1 MSELT
6 GYGKQCMDK
15 TSLKHLREW
24 FKKNAAELPWRPADL
39 DAPRD
44 PYAVW
49 ISETMLQQTQVATVR
64 EYFIRWMERFPDVE
78 TLAAAEESEVFRY
91 WQGLGYY
98 SRARN
103 ILKTARI
110 VVNSHRDC
118 HAPTLRQAQGPGDP
132 SRMTLK
138 GKASLP
144 ATRKELEALP
154 GIGAYTAGAI
164 LSLAY
169 HQQEAILDGN
179 LVRIFSRLYAL
190 DFLPTDKNSKSA
202 TLALRQAHFG
212 HAQCR
217 QGPECNNIKG
227 RCPTKSGMTIY
238 EKTPVEIYWS
248 YAREVADSPKA
259 YMHNEALMEL
269 GRTVCKIKNPD
280 CASCPL
286 CRDCIAF
293 AENRVSEF
301 PPSKKHIQKDWHG
314 TVLVIESADHKILAV
329 HGGQKFFKNQFT
341 LPHFES
347 PRNATTGLPAQAET
361 YVNADQ
367 INSVQSIG
375 QIKHNITVHKIE
387 CDVLHI
393 LLRGKAPIRNKQ
405 AKTAHEIQWVKRET
419 AQEFFAN
426 SFCLKALALL

>member
-24 FKKNAAELPWRPADL
+24 FKKNAADLPWRPDDL

-49 ISETMLQQTQVATVR
+49 ISETMLQQTQVSTVR
-64 EYFIRWMERFPDVE
+64 EYFVRWMKRFPDIE

-103 ILKTARI
+103 ILKTAKIINQRKMDGSRRLRLQDD
-110 VVNSHRDC
+110 NK
-118 HAPTLRQAQGPGDP
+118 ATMPT
-132 SRMTLK
+132 
-138 GKASLP
+138 
-144 ATRKELEALP
+144 TRKELEALP

-190 DFLPTDKNSKSA
+190 DFLPTDKCDGKSA
-202 TLALRQAHFG
+202 
-212 HAQCR
+212 
-217 QGPECNNIKG
+217 
-227 RCPTKSGMTIY
+227 S
-238 EKTPVEIYWS
+238 EIYWN
-248 YAREVADSPKA
+248 YAREVAESPKA

-269 GRTVCKIKNPD
+269 GRTVCKVKNPD
-280 CASCPL
+280 CEHCPL
-286 CRDCIAF
+286 NSNCKAF

-301 PPSKKHIQKDWHG
+301 PPAKTHIQKDWHG
-314 TVLVIESADHKILAV
+314 TILVIESADHKILAV

-347 PRNATTGLPAQAET
+347 PRNATAGIPAQAEA
-361 YVNADQ
+361 YINADHVSA
-367 INSVQSIG
+367 IENIG

-393 LLRGKAPIRNKQ
+393 QISSKAPVRNHS
-405 AKTAHEIQWVKRET
+405 AKTAHEIQWVKREA

>member
-1 MSELT
+1 
-6 GYGKQCMDK
+6 
-15 TSLKHLREW
+15 
-24 FKKNAAELPWRPADL
+24 
-39 DAPRD
+39 
-44 PYAVW
+44 
-49 ISETMLQQTQVATVR
+49 MLQQTQVSTVR
-64 EYFIRWMERFPDVE
+64 EYFVRWMKRFPDIE

-118 HAPTLRQAQGPGDP
+118 RAPTLRQAQGPGDP

-144 ATRKELEALP
+144 DSRKELEALP

-190 DFLPTDKNSKSA
+190 DFLPTESKD
-202 TLALRQAHFG
+202 AL
-212 HAQCR
+212 
-217 QGPECNNIKG
+217 
-227 RCPTKSGMTIY
+227 
-238 EKTPVEIYWS
+238 KTYWD
-248 YAREVADSPKA
+248 YAREIADSPKA

-280 CASCPL
+280 CANCPFQKV
-286 CRDCIAF
+286 CRA
-293 AENRVSEF
+293 ALENRTAEF

-314 TVLVIESADHKILAV
+314 TVLVIESSDHKILAI

-347 PRNATTGLPAQAET
+347 PRNATAGIPAQAET
-361 YVNADQ
+361 YFNADLVT
-367 INSVQSIG
+367 SVQCIG
-375 QIKHNITVHKIE
+375 NFKHNITVHKME

-393 LLRGKAPIRNKQ
+393 QLRSKAPVRNNS
-405 AKTAHEIQWVKRET
+405 AKTAHEIQWVKREET
-419 AQEFFAN
+419 QEFFAN

>member
-24 FKKNAAELPWRPADL
+24 FKKNAADLPWRPADL

-49 ISETMLQQTQVATVR
+49 ISETMLQQTQVSTVC

-103 ILKTARI
+103 ILKTAKIINQRKMDGSRRLRLQDD
-110 VVNSHRDC
+110 NK
-118 HAPTLRQAQGPGDP
+118 ATMPT
-132 SRMTLK
+132 
-138 GKASLP
+138 
-144 ATRKELEALP
+144 TRKELEALP

-190 DFLPTDKNSKSA
+190 DFLPTDKRDGKSA
-202 TLALRQAHFG
+202 
-212 HAQCR
+212 
-217 QGPECNNIKG
+217 
-227 RCPTKSGMTIY
+227 S
-238 EKTPVEIYWS
+238 EIYWN
-248 YAREVADSPKA
+248 YAREVAESPKA

-269 GRTVCKIKNPD
+269 GRTVCKVKNPD
-280 CASCPL
+280 CEHCPL
-286 CRDCIAF
+286 NSNCKAF

-301 PPSKKHIQKDWHG
+301 PPAKTHIQKDWHG
-314 TVLVIESADHKILAV
+314 TILVIESADHKILAV

-347 PRNATTGLPAQAET
+347 PRNATAGIPAQAEA
-361 YVNADQ
+361 YINADHVSA
-367 INSVQSIG
+367 IENIG

-393 LLRGKAPIRNKQ
+393 QISSKAPVRNHS
-405 AKTAHEIQWVKRET
+405 AKTAHEIQWVKREA

-426 SFCLKALALL
+426 NFCLKALALL

>member
-1 MSELT
+1 
-6 GYGKQCMDK
+6 MDN
-15 TSLKHLREW
+15 TSLKKLREW
-24 FKKNAAELPWRPADL
+24 FKKNAAELPWRLKDL
-39 DAPRD
+39 DACRD

-110 VVNSHRDC
+110 VVNSLGDC

-144 ATRKELEALP
+144 DSRKELEALP

-169 HQQEAILDGN
+169 HQREAILDGN
-179 LVRIFSRLYAL
+179 LVRIFSRVYAL
-190 DFLPTDKNSKSA
+190 DFLPTDSKESA
-202 TLALRQAHFG
+202 GT
-212 HAQCR
+212 
-217 QGPECNNIKG
+217 
-227 RCPTKSGMTIY
+227 
-238 EKTPVEIYWS
+238 YWE
-248 YAREVADSPKA
+248 YARQIADSPKA

-405 AKTAHEIQWVKRET
+405 AKTAHEIQWIEREE

>member
-1 MSELT
+1 
-6 GYGKQCMDK
+6 
-15 TSLKHLREW
+15 
-24 FKKNAAELPWRPADL
+24 
-39 DAPRD
+39 
-44 PYAVW
+44 
-49 ISETMLQQTQVATVR
+49 MLQQTQVSTVR
-64 EYFIRWMERFPDVE
+64 EYFTRWMERFPDVE

-103 ILKTARI
+103 ILKTAKIINQRKMDGSRRLRLQDD
-110 VVNSHRDC
+110 NK
-118 HAPTLRQAQGPGDP
+118 ATMPTT
-132 SRMTLK
+132 RM
-138 GKASLP
+138 
-144 ATRKELEALP
+144 ELEALP

-179 LVRIFSRLYAL
+179 LVRIFSRLNAL
-190 DFLPTDKNSKSA
+190 DFLPTDKRDGKSA
-202 TLALRQAHFG
+202 
-212 HAQCR
+212 
-217 QGPECNNIKG
+217 
-227 RCPTKSGMTIY
+227 S
-238 EKTPVEIYWS
+238 EIYWN
-248 YAREVADSPKA
+248 YAREVAESPKA

-269 GRTVCKIKNPD
+269 GRTVCKVKNPD
-280 CASCPL
+280 CEHCPL
-286 CRDCIAF
+286 NSNCKAF

-301 PPSKKHIQKDWHG
+301 PPAKTHIQKDWHG
-314 TVLVIESADHKILAV
+314 TVLVIESSDHKILAI

-347 PRNATTGLPAQAET
+347 PRNATAGIPAQAEA
-361 YVNADQ
+361 YINADHVSA
-367 INSVQSIG
+367 IENIG

-393 LLRGKAPIRNKQ
+393 QLRSKAPVRNHS
-405 AKTAHEIQWVKRET
+405 AKTAHEIQWVKREE

>member
-1 MSELT
+1 MSVAI
-6 GYGKQCMDK
+6 KNMDK
-15 TSLKHLREW
+15 AILKHLRDW
-24 FKKNAAELPWRPADL
+24 FRKNAADLPWRLSDL

-49 ISETMLQQTQVATVR
+49 ISETMLQQTQVSTVR
-64 EYFIRWMERFPDVE
+64 DYFVRWMKRFPDIE
-78 TLAAAEESEVFRY
+78 TLAAANENEVFRY

-103 ILKTARI
+103 ILKTAKIINQQKMDGSRRLRLQDD
-110 VVNSHRDC
+110 NK
-118 HAPTLRQAQGPGDP
+118 ATMPT
-132 SRMTLK
+132 
-138 GKASLP
+138 
-144 ATRKELEALP
+144 TRKELEALP

-190 DFLPTDKNSKSA
+190 DFLPTESKD
-202 TLALRQAHFG
+202 AL
-212 HAQCR
+212 
-217 QGPECNNIKG
+217 
-227 RCPTKSGMTIY
+227 
-238 EKTPVEIYWS
+238 KTYWD
-248 YAREVADSPKA
+248 YAREIADSPKA
-259 YMHNEALMEL
+259 YIHNEALMEL

-280 CASCPL
+280 CASCPFQKV
-286 CRDCIAF
+286 CRA
-293 AENRVSEF
+293 ALENRTAEF
-301 PPSKKHIQKDWHG
+301 PPAKKHIQKDWHG
-314 TVLVIESADHKILAV
+314 TILVIESSDHKILAI

-347 PRNATTGLPAQAET
+347 PRNATAGIPAQAET
-361 YVNADQ
+361 YFNADLVT
-367 INSVQSIG
+367 SVQCIG
-375 QIKHNITVHKIE
+375 KFKHNITVHKME

-393 LLRGKAPIRNKQ
+393 QLRSKAPVRNHS
-405 AKTAHEIQWVKRET
+405 AKTAHEIQWIKREE

>member
-24 FKKNAAELPWRPADL
+24 FKKNAANLPWRPADL

-49 ISETMLQQTQVATVR
+49 ISETMLQQTQVSTVR

-78 TLAAAEESEVFRY
+78 ALAAAEESEVFRY

-103 ILKTARI
+103 ILKTAKIINQRKMDGSRRLRLQDD
-110 VVNSHRDC
+110 NK
-118 HAPTLRQAQGPGDP
+118 ATMPT
-132 SRMTLK
+132 
-138 GKASLP
+138 
-144 ATRKELEALP
+144 TRKELEALP

-190 DFLPTDKNSKSA
+190 DFLPTDKRDGKSA
-202 TLALRQAHFG
+202 
-212 HAQCR
+212 
-217 QGPECNNIKG
+217 
-227 RCPTKSGMTIY
+227 S
-238 EKTPVEIYWS
+238 EIYWN
-248 YAREVADSPKA
+248 YAREVAESPKA

-269 GRTVCKIKNPD
+269 GRTVCKVKNPD
-280 CASCPL
+280 CEHCPL
-286 CRDCIAF
+286 NSNCKAF

-301 PPSKKHIQKDWHG
+301 PPAKTHIQKDWHG
-314 TVLVIESADHKILAV
+314 TILVIESADHKILAV

-347 PRNATTGLPAQAET
+347 PRNATAGIPAQAEA
-361 YVNADQ
+361 YINADHVSA
-367 INSVQSIG
+367 IENIG

-393 LLRGKAPIRNKQ
+393 QISSKAPVRNHS
-405 AKTAHEIQWVKRET
+405 AKTAHEIQWVKRED
-419 AQEFFAN
+419 AQDFFAN

>member
-1 MSELT
+1 MGCE
-6 GYGKQCMDK
+6 KDFK
-15 TSLKHLREW
+15 KLRDW

-49 ISETMLQQTQVATVR
+49 ISETMLQQTQVSTVR
-64 EYFIRWMERFPDVE
+64 DYFVRWMKRFPDIE
-78 TLAAAEESEVFRY
+78 TLAKASEEEVFKY

-103 ILKTARI
+103 ILKTA
-110 VVNSHRDC
+110 
-118 HAPTLRQAQGPGDP
+118 
-132 SRMTLK
+132 
-138 GKASLP
+138 KAVAGEMP
-144 ATRKELEALP
+144 RTRKELEALP

-169 HQQEAILDGN
+169 HQREAILDGN

-190 DFLPTDKNSKSA
+190 DFLPTDKNKINSKSA
-202 TLALRQAHFG
+202 
-212 HAQCR
+212 
-217 QGPECNNIKG
+217 
-227 RCPTKSGMTIY
+227 S
-238 EKTPVEIYWS
+238 EIYWD

-280 CASCPL
+280 CANCPL
-286 CRDCIAF
+286 QSTCKAY
-293 AENRVSEF
+293 AEKRTADF
-301 PPSKKHIQKDWHG
+301 PPAKKHIQKDWHG
-314 TVLVIESADHKILAV
+314 TVIIIESTDHKILAV

-347 PRNATTGLPAQAET
+347 PRNATAGLPAQAET
-361 YVNADQ
+361 YVNADLVA
-367 INSVQSIG
+367 SVQSIG
-375 QIKHNITVHKIE
+375 KFKHNITVHKMD

-393 LLRGKAPIRNKQ
+393 QLSKKAPS
-405 AKTAHEIQWVKRET
+405 KTAPEIRWIKRSE
-419 AQEFFAN
+419 ANEFFAN
-426 SFCLKALALL
+426 SFCLKALALLP

>member
-1 MSELT
+1 MSVAI
-6 GYGKQCMDK
+6 KNMDK
-15 TSLKHLREW
+15 AILKHLRDW
-24 FKKNAAELPWRPADL
+24 FRKNAADLPWRLSDL

-49 ISETMLQQTQVATVR
+49 ISETMLQQTQVSTVR
-64 EYFIRWMERFPDVE
+64 DYFVRWMKRFPDIE
-78 TLAAAEESEVFRY
+78 TLAAADENEVFRY

-103 ILKTARI
+103 ILKTGKIINQQKMDGSRRLRLQDDNKATM
-110 VVNSHRDC
+110 
-118 HAPTLRQAQGPGDP
+118 PT
-132 SRMTLK
+132 
-138 GKASLP
+138 
-144 ATRKELEALP
+144 TRKELEALP

-190 DFLPTDKNSKSA
+190 DFLPTESKD
-202 TLALRQAHFG
+202 AL
-212 HAQCR
+212 
-217 QGPECNNIKG
+217 
-227 RCPTKSGMTIY
+227 
-238 EKTPVEIYWS
+238 KTYWD
-248 YAREVADSPKA
+248 YAREIADSPKA
-259 YMHNEALMEL
+259 YIHNEALMEL

-280 CASCPL
+280 CASCPFQKV
-286 CRDCIAF
+286 CRA
-293 AENRVSEF
+293 ALENRTAEF
-301 PPSKKHIQKDWHG
+301 PPAKKHIQKDWHG
-314 TVLVIESADHKILAV
+314 TILVIESADHKILAV

-347 PRNATTGLPAQAET
+347 PRNATAGIPAQAET
-361 YVNADQ
+361 YFNADLVT
-367 INSVQSIG
+367 SVQCIG
-375 QIKHNITVHKIE
+375 KFKHNITVHKME

-393 LLRGKAPIRNKQ
+393 QLRSKAPVRNNS
-405 AKTAHEIQWVKRET
+405 AKTAHEIQWIKREE

>member
-24 FKKNAAELPWRPADL
+24 FKKNAADLPWRPADL

-49 ISETMLQQTQVATVR
+49 ISETMLQQTQVSTVR

-103 ILKTARI
+103 ILKTAKIINQRKMDGSRRLRLQDD
-110 VVNSHRDC
+110 NK
-118 HAPTLRQAQGPGDP
+118 ATMPT
-132 SRMTLK
+132 
-138 GKASLP
+138 
-144 ATRKELEALP
+144 TRKELEALP

-169 HQQEAILDGN
+169 HQQAAILDGN

-190 DFLPTDKNSKSA
+190 NFLPTESKD
-202 TLALRQAHFG
+202 AL
-212 HAQCR
+212 
-217 QGPECNNIKG
+217 
-227 RCPTKSGMTIY
+227 
-238 EKTPVEIYWS
+238 KTYWN
-248 YAREVADSPKA
+248 YAREVAESPKA

-269 GRTVCKIKNPD
+269 GRTVCKVKNPD
-280 CASCPL
+280 CASCPFQKV
-286 CRDCIAF
+286 CRA
-293 AENRVSEF
+293 ALENRTAEF

-314 TVLVIESADHKILAV
+314 TILVIESADHKILAV

-347 PRNATTGLPAQAET
+347 PRNATAGIPAQAEV
-361 YVNADQ
+361 YINADHVSA
-367 INSVQSIG
+367 IENIG

-393 LLRGKAPIRNKQ
+393 QLRSKAPVRNNS
-405 AKTAHEIQWVKRET
+405 AKTAHEIQWVKRED

>member
-1 MSELT
+1 MT
-6 GYGKQCMDK
+6 NQRMDK
-15 TSLKHLREW
+15 TSLKFLRDW
-24 FKKNAAELPWRPADL
+24 FKKNAAELPWRLADL

-49 ISETMLQQTQVATVR
+49 ISETMLQQTQVSTVR
-64 EYFIRWMERFPDVE
+64 EYFIRWMKRFPNVE
-78 TLAAAEESEVFRY
+78 ALAAAEESEVLRY

-98 SRARN
+98 SRAKN

-110 VVNSHRDC
+110 VAEHKEF
-118 HAPTLRQAQGPGDP
+118 PF
-132 SRMTLK
+132 
-138 GKASLP
+138 
-144 ATRKELEALP
+144 TRKELEALP

-169 HQQEAILDGN
+169 HQREAILDGN

-190 DFLPTDKNSKSA
+190 NFLPTDKKSNSTASA
-202 TLALRQAHFG
+202 
-212 HAQCR
+212 
-217 QGPECNNIKG
+217 
-227 RCPTKSGMTIY
+227 
-238 EKTPVEIYWS
+238 PVEVYWN

-269 GRTVCKIKNPD
+269 GRTVCKIKNPE
-280 CASCPL
+280 CASCPFHA
-286 CRDCIAF
+286 DCKAF

-301 PPSKKHIQKDWHG
+301 PPSKKHVQKDWHG
-314 TVLVIESADHKILAV
+314 TVLIIESRDHKILAI

-347 PRNATTGLPAQAET
+347 PRNATAGIPAQAET
-361 YVNADQ
+361 FVGPDQ
-367 INSVQSIG
+367 IESVKVIG
-375 QIKHNITVHKIE
+375 KFHHGITVHKIE

-393 LLRGKAPIRNKQ
+393 QTNSKAPASRN
-405 AKTAHEIQWVKRET
+405 AEIQWVDIKH
-419 AQEFFAN
+419 AQDFFAN